1 MKSALTPVASGDQIN
16 QDEQQ
21 RVMDKDRFRQD
32 LGQVE
37 QAYQRVLERV
47 ASQSGKN

>member
-1 MKSALTPVASGDQIN
+1 
-16 QDEQQ
+16 
-21 RVMDKDRFRQD
+21 MDKDRFRQD

-47 ASQSGKN
+47 VAHSVKN